1 VGAAAPR
8 RVGTERLNSGPA
20 GKLWRVNT
28 VEVLLL
34 LVGIP
39 LAVVVVLAL
48 LTLPG
53 GRKRTRYKPGQP
65 WDHAPVWY
73 EPHPE
78 GGSGGH
84 GPAPAHG
91 PAAVPGSS
99 TAALGSSMYPEQ
111 PEERNTDTG
120 ASADG
125 HGSTA
130 VSGYAPVNAGPLGG
144 ARGTW

>member
-1 VGAAAPR
+1 
-8 RVGTERLNSGPA
+8 LS
-20 GKLWRVNT
+20 RVNT
-28 VEVLLL
+28 VEVLLV

-39 LAVVVVLAL
+39 LAVIVVLAL

-78 GGSGGH
+78 NPVESGH
-84 GPAPAHG
+84 GETKAI
-91 PAAVPGSS
+91 GSS
-99 TAALGSSMYPEQ
+99 VYAEQ
-111 PEERNTDTG
+111 PGERNTGGSMDGSTTHGATTHGATAHGATADG
-120 ASADG
+120 ASAPRAMD
-125 HGSTA
+125 
-130 VSGYAPVNAGPLGG
+130 AGPLGG